1 MARSKRSLEMYGP
14 NKTAVHDWTVTS
26 RPIKPKTKKVITPLS
41 FVERLANYLA
51 QTNNGP
57 LTVNQ
62 MGQLRKKHHMSQE
75 VLNNLLNDLLSP
87 WSNQ

>member
-1 MARSKRSLEMYGP
+1 MFGP
-14 NKTAVHDWTVTS
+14 NRTAAHDWTVTS

-51 QTNNGP
+51 QNNNGP

-62 MGQLRKKHHMSQE
+62 MRQLRKKHKMSQKG
-75 VLNNLLNDLLSP
+75 LSNLLNDLLSP